1 MNRLKYNNKI
11 TSEDLITRYQY
22 GNTYEV
28 PNLERIVV
36 SLSLKSSGFN
46 RKNLPKL
53 LMASTIITGQKTKP
67 VITKQGDAAFG
78 IRKNDPVAT
87 KVTLRGDK
95 MYVIEDDQP
104 RGFMTIVFKDN
115 RYVID
120 LIAISSEYRGKGL
133 AKKLIEKGL
142 NKYTKTS
149 IVEVKMHV
157 GTQEKNTRAINLY
170 SGLGFELEGTDMIYH
185 LHRKIE

>member
-1 MNRLKYNNKI
+1 MNRLKYNHKI

-87 KVTLRGDK
+87 KVTLRGDDAFHFLDF
-95 MYVIEDDQP
+95 VV
-104 RGFMTIVFKDN
+104 TIVLPKVKNFEGLSRKN
-115 RYVID
+115 INQNKAFNFQINNPLSFPQLEMAYEIFNTVGPVNIS
-120 LIAISSEYRGKGL
+120 LISSSSNKTNDGETFWRNIGL
-133 AKKLIEKGL
+133 PF
-142 NKYTKTS
+142 N
-149 IVEVKMHV
+149 
-157 GTQEKNTRAINLY
+157 
-170 SGLGFELEGTDMIYH
+170 
-185 LHRKIE
+185 